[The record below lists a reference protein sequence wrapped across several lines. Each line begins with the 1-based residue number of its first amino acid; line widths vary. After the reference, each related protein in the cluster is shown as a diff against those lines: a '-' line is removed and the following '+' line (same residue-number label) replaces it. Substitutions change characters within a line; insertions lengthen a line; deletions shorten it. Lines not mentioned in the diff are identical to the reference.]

1 MLRHEACALSLL
13 ATHESIPRV
22 YAWGRSQFFEY
33 LVMDRLGA
41 SLTDSVKIHNRL
53 NLRSVLLLLDQ
64 MVRKAFSNCIL

>member
-13 ATHESIPRV
+13 AGHLSIPRV

-33 LVMDRLGA
+33 LVMDQLGA
-41 SLTDSVKIHNRL
+41 PLTDSVEIHKRF

-64 MVRKAFSNCIL
+64 IVRENFANWTL